1 MNIMKYVNSWKQ
13 NLYTFKKRIFSCTFT
28 DSAMDTYEK
37 VYNMSY
43 VTYVFYKHMKNDDY
57 TFIHLTKNE
66 FYRNFSQ

>member
-1 MNIMKYVNSWKQ
+1 MIMNIMKYVNSWKQ

-43 VTYVFYKHMKNDDY
+43 M
-57 TFIHLTKNE
+57 
-66 FYRNFSQ
+66 

>member
-13 NLYTFKKRIFSCTFT
+13 NLYTFKKRIFGCTFT

-43 VTYVFYKHMKNDDY
+43 VTY
-57 TFIHLTKNE
+57 FINI
-66 FYRNFSQ
+66 

>member
-13 NLYTFKKRIFSCTFT
+13 NLYTLKKRIFSCTFT

-43 VTYVFYKHMKNDDY
+43 M
-57 TFIHLTKNE
+57 
-66 FYRNFSQ
+66 

>member
-13 NLYTFKKRIFSCTFT
+13 NLYTLKKRIFSCTFT

-43 VTYVFYKHMKNDDY
+43 MWHILLTYERWWLHIY
-57 TFIHLTKNE
+57 TSDKKWIL
-66 FYRNFSQ
+66 

>member
-28 DSAMDTYEK
+28 DSAMDAYEK

-43 VTYVFYKHMKNDDY
+43 VTY
-57 TFIHLTKNE
+57 FINICKMMITHL
-66 FYRNFSQ
+66 YI

>member
-13 NLYTFKKRIFSCTFT
+13 NLYTCTFKKRIFSCTFT

-43 VTYVFYKHMKNDDY
+43 VTY
-57 TFIHLTKNE
+57 FINI
-66 FYRNFSQ
+66 